1 LDYFFIDIYLSNQAL
16 INKNIMDETSLAA
29 DFLVSQSLLQSRL
42 QRKVDGQLGM
52 HGISFTEYQIMHHL
66 ANAPEQTLRRIELA
80 ECVGISASG
89 VTRLLAPMEKNHIV
103 EKRANPRDARVS
115 LVKLSAPGA
124 TLFED
129 ARISFSHCAES
140 LTSNLST
147 KQLETL
153 IELSS
158 RLVAN

>member
-1 LDYFFIDIYLSNQAL
+1 MSESN
-16 INKNIMDETSLAA
+16 LAA
-29 DFLVSQSLLQSRL
+29 DFLVGQSLLQSKL
-42 QRKVDGQLGM
+42 QRKVDGQLGL

-89 VTRLLAPMEKNHIV
+89 VTRLLAPMEKNRLV

-115 LVKLSAPGA
+115 LVKLSSTGA
-124 TLFED
+124 TLFAD
-129 ARISFSHCAES
+129 ARVSFTHCAES
-140 LTSNLST
+140 LTSNLSA

-153 IELSS
+153 IDLSS
-158 RLVAN
+158 RLMA